1 MFSDNEDFMNDS
13 VYQIIKNIFIIILV
27 FINRVKEELLIEDEN
42 NLTKRSERGNK

>member
-1 MFSDNEDFMNDS
+1 MNDS